1 MRASR
6 FVCFAALA
14 LTIQGCGYSW
24 QAELRRHA
32 ALQHGCPEDRIVVL
46 ADNGS
51 RLGRQARVEVCGEER
66 LYENVNAGASYEWR
80 DITGGDEDDAPY
92 VARPDS

>member
-1 MRASR
+1 MRA
-6 FVCFAALA
+6 VQVVAAALA
-14 LTIQGCGYSW
+14 VIGCGYSW

-46 ADNGS
+46 YDNGN
-51 RLGRQARVEVCGEER
+51 RLARQARIDVCGEEH

-80 DITGGDEDDAPY
+80 DITAGDEDDAPY
-92 VARPDS
+92 VARPE